1 MGGRSKRRGLP
12 NIGCMV
18 DAVEALTSEQ
28 TIELFEN
35 LVYLQKQNWNPE
47 KKLNTKLTQKQSI
60 LKLRL

>member
-28 TIELFEN
+28 TIELFEKFGVFTKAE
-35 LVYLQKQNWNPE
+35 LNPE